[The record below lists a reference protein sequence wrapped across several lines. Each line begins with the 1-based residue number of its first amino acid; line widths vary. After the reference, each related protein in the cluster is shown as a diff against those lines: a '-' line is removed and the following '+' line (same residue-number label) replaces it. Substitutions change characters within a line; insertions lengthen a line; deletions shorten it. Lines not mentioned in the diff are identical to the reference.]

1 MRKLNLTILAGLVL
15 ALIGA
20 TTVFAYGRNV
30 DAKIRDGRETV
41 RVLVATKPIDAGT
54 AATAVG
60 PSVKVRQVPRAYVA
74 DGALTDLD
82 AVSTLALRGP
92 VAKGAQLT
100 RDLFAPAGTAFTAVK
115 PGDGN
120 VALAIDVGLT
130 PGVAGYLSPGSA
142 VDIFVTFAAKQ
153 QTKLFATGVRV
164 LSVSVAPPPGG
175 DEKDG
180 TQSQG
185 LAIVDVSPAE
195 AERIVNA
202 ATLGKLYLALST
214 SGEKHV
220 TPGAVPQDSL
230 TANR

>member
-20 TTVFAYGRNV
+20 TTVLAYGRNV
-30 DAKIRDGRETV
+30 DEKIRAGRETV
-41 RVLVATKPIDAGT
+41 AVLVATKPLDPGLG
-54 AATAVG
+54 AAAVQPG
-60 PSVKVRQVPRAYVA
+60 VRVEPVPRAYVA
-74 DGALTDLD
+74 DGALADLG
-82 AVSTLALRGP
+82 AVSTLTLRGP

-115 PGDGN
+115 PSAGN

-130 PGVAGYLSPGSA
+130 PGVAGYVSAGSA

-153 QTKLFATGVRV
+153 QTKLFATGVPV

-175 DEKDG
+175 DEQQDVL
-180 TQSQG
+180 SQG
-185 LAIVDVSPAE
+185 LAILDVSPRE

-214 SGEKHV
+214 SGAEHV

-230 TANR
+230 SANR